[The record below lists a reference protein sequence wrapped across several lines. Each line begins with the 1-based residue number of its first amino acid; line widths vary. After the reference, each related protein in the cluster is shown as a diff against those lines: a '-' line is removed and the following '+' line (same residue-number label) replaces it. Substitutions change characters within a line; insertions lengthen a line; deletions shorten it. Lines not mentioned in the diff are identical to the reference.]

1 MTYIT
6 GRGVMPSGGLP
17 LCEVFDS
24 NDAQGSAEEQ
34 NRNYLIS
41 FDFLGFISL
50 TPTSYPSCWQLE

>member
-1 MTYIT
+1 
-6 GRGVMPSGGLP
+6 MPSGGLP